1 MTVPHLH
8 TPPQVGQATGRESP
22 EARARRIEELKQQ
35 VRSGTYL
42 IQRYEIIEGI
52 LDALSQDQD

>member
-1 MTVPHLH
+1 MTVPI
-8 TPPQVGQATGRESP
+8 PSSASQAGQSHGRESP

-35 VRSGTYL
+35 VQSGTYL

-52 LDALSQDQD
+52 LDALSQDQN

>member
-1 MTVPHLH
+1 MTVPDTHHLTH
-8 TPPQVGQATGRESP
+8 DGQAAGRESP
-22 EARARRIEELKQQ
+22 EARAHRIEELKRQ

-52 LDALSQDQD
+52 LDALSQDPN

>member
-1 MTVPHLH
+1 MTVPYNH
-8 TPPQVGQATGRESP
+8 TPPQATQRAGRETP
-22 EARARRIEELKQQ
+22 EARSRRIEELKLQ

-52 LDALSQDQD
+52 LDALSQDQA